1 MGVVCGL
8 NLCPRFF
15 VCLFVFS
22 FVCLFVCVVAFLC
35 LGYSSGFVRFGQRF
49 LVYSIEGA
57 KIRCAE
63 FLRKYRYLYI
73 VCFEQKKSK
82 ILDVQYSTFISVLRT
97 LSVYLV
103 INSRFIGRSCLKVH
117 TSDHE

>member
-8 NLCPRFF
+8 NLCPRF
-15 VCLFVFS
+15 

-63 FLRKYRYLYI
+63 FYGNIDICTSFVLNKRSLKYLMYSI
-73 VCFEQKKSK
+73 V
-82 ILDVQYSTFISVLRT
+82 
-97 LSVYLV
+97 
-103 INSRFIGRSCLKVH
+103 RSSLF
-117 TSDHE
+117 